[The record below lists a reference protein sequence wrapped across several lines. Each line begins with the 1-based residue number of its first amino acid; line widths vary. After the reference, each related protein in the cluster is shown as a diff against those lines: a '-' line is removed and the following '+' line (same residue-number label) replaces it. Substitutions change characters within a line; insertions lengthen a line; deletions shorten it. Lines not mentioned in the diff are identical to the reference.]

1 MPSIF
6 RFALI
11 CAVIAGT
18 AYAVLFALATILE
31 PAPREVTVTVPP
43 SRYAK

>member
-1 MPSIF
+1 MPTIF

-11 CAVIAGT
+11 CAVIAGVV
-18 AYAVLFALATILE
+18 YAALFAMATVLE
-31 PAPREVTVTVPP
+31 PAPRDIIVVVPP

>member
-1 MPSIF
+1 MPTIF

-11 CAVIAGT
+11 CVIIAGVV
-18 AYAVLFALATILE
+18 YAVLFALATVLE
-31 PAPREVTVTVPP
+31 PAPREIIVVVPP